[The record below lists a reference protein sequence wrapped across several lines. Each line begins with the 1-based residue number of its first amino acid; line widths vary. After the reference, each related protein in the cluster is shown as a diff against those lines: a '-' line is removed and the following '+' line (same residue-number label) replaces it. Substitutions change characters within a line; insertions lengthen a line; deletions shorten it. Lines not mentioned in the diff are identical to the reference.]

1 MVEPDYY
8 AKNGLSPLEAFEK
21 GLLSKEEV
29 VGFCKGN
36 IIKYTVRAGEKTSD
50 PLLDIVKAM
59 DYLHH
64 LHKVLKADETD
75 NISDL
80 DDKLEE
86 VKNKIQDYKKG
97 LALTDA
103 DLYNTDNV
111 LTFNDEDLEKFVWF
125 DTCKSKYGRVPKA
138 ALRPQKSN
146 IEKKPEPDSNL
157 KHTER
162 LCGEPSDS
170 WYSRLINK
178 INGGL

>member
-36 IIKYTVRAGEKTSD
+36 VIKYTVRAGEKTDD

-75 NISDL
+75 NVSDL

-86 VKNKIQDYKKG
+86 VKNKINEYKKG
-97 LALTDA
+97 LDLTDA
-103 DLYNTDNV
+103 DLYNLDNV
-111 LTFNDEDLEKFVWF
+111 LTFKDEDLEKFVWP
-125 DTCKSKYGRVPKA
+125 DECKKKRKIPE
-138 ALRPQKSN
+138 RDPN
-146 IEKKPEPDSNL
+146 I
-157 KHTER
+157 KHTEWI
-162 LCGEPSDS
+162 CGEPSDS

-178 INGGL
+178 IKGGM